1 MPELDLNID
10 TSQLA
15 WPDETTHVFQPAGA
29 NPNVAWIPQTVGQW
43 HLYAEGY
50 REAAERV
57 YESWRAQRLDY
68 LVFPLVFLYR
78 HYVELRLKQLLQSSA
93 RLLELPRDWQCNHQ
107 IDNLWHV
114 LAPLLRRISPDGRE
128 RDLQNAERL
137 VIELATR
144 DPYSFEFRY
153 PETREGRRH
162 LADLERLD
170 VVKFCDAMRKLSGFL
185 EGASMQISVYLQD
198 RPNKA

>member
-1 MPELDLNID
+1 MPAVDLSLDISKLP
-10 TSQLA
+10 
-15 WPDETTHVFQPAGA
+15 WPDDTTHVFSPGLP
-29 NPNVAWIPQTVGQW
+29 NPNVAWIPQTAGQW

-78 HYVELRLKQLLQSSA
+78 HYVELRLKELLQSA
-93 RLLELPRDWQCNHQ
+93 EQLLELPRDWKCNHQ
-107 IDNLWHV
+107 IENLWRE
-114 LAPLLRRISPDGRE
+114 LKPLLRRIAPGEPE

-137 VIELATR
+137 IIELATG

-153 PETREGRRH
+153 PETKEGRRH
-162 LADLERLD
+162 LADRERLD
-170 VVKFCDAMRKLSGFL
+170 IVNFCDALRKLSGFL
-185 EGASMQISVYLQD
+185 DGASMQISVYLQD
-198 RPNKA
+198 RPNET